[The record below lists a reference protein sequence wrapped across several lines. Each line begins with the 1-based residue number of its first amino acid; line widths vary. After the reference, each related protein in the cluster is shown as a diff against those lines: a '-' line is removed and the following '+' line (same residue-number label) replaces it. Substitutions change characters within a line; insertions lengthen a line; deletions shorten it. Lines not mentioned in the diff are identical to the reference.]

1 MNLKDKVAVVTGA
14 SGGIGAAISRR
25 LAEAGARVIVGYN
38 GKSAEAEKIAAS
50 LHGAGHRAMR
60 IPMLETPVIREAA
73 LTVEREFGRCDV
85 LVNSAGFTRWRIMI
99 WRHWTTDLSTRS
111 LPRTCVA
118 PSPWSALSH
127 R

>member
-25 LAEAGARVIVGYN
+25 LAEAGARFIVGYN

-85 LVNSAGFTRWRIMI
+85 LVNSAGFTRWRGKNPFEACCSG
-99 WRHWTTDLSTRS
+99 R
-111 LPRTCVA
+111 
-118 PSPWSALSH
+118 
-127 R
+127 